1 MSTLTDE
8 KTDPTAPAEPAPSTE
23 PRRLA
28 IRLSTA
34 VITLSVAL
42 VVIVIATLTVLLISA
57 RGDLSARDAGAGDEQ
72 HARQVALDYAVGA
85 STIDYH
91 DTKAWYGKLKADTT
105 TQLAAK
111 FDATSAQ
118 LDQIL
123 LPLQWTSKATPIAA
137 VVTSESGG
145 IYKVSAFL
153 NVITTSAQ
161 TPQGGQSTVT
171 YALTIDKNAGWKI
184 TEVGGMDNALPVK

>member
-1 MSTLTDE
+1 MSSPTDE
-8 KTDPTAPAEPAPSTE
+8 KTDLTAPAEAPGPTP
-23 PRRLA
+23 PRKLA
-28 IRLSTA
+28 IRLSTMVTA
-34 VITLSVAL
+34 LAATLS
-42 VVIVIATLTVLLISA
+42 VIVIAVLTVLLASA
-57 RGDLSARDAGAGDEQ
+57 RSDLSMRDARTSDEQ
-72 HARQVALDYAVGA
+72 HAQRVAVGYAVGA
-85 STIDYH
+85 SSIDYR

-105 TQLAAK
+105 PQLAAK

-123 LPLQWTSKATPIAA
+123 QPLQWTSTATPIAT

-153 NVITTSAQ
+153 NVTTISVQ

-184 TEVGGMDNALPVK
+184 TEVGGLDNALPAK

>member
-1 MSTLTDE
+1 M
-8 KTDPTAPAEPAPSTE
+8 
-23 PRRLA
+23 
-28 IRLSTA
+28 
-34 VITLSVAL
+34 
-42 VVIVIATLTVLLISA
+42 IVIATLTTLLISA
-57 RGDLSARDAGAGDEQ
+57 RGDLSARDAAADDEQ
-72 HARQVALDYAVGA
+72 HARRVALDYAVGA
-85 STIDYH
+85 STIDYR
-91 DTKAWYGKLKADTT
+91 DTQAWYGKLKADTT

-123 LPLQWTSKATPIAA
+123 LPLQWTSKASPIAA
-137 VVTSESGG
+137 AVTSESAG

-153 NVITTSAQ
+153 NVTTTSAQ
-161 TPQGGQSTVT
+161 NPQGGQSTVT

>member
-1 MSTLTDE
+1 MSTLPDE
-8 KTDPTAPAEPAPSTE
+8 KTDSTTPTEPGQSTE

-28 IRLSTA
+28 IRLTTA
-34 VITLSVAL
+34 VTALATTLTI
-42 VVIVIATLTVLLISA
+42 IVIATLTTLLISA
-57 RGDLSARDAGAGDEQ
+57 RGDLSARDAAADDEQ
-72 HARQVALDYAVGA
+72 HARRVALDYAVGA
-85 STIDYH
+85 STIDYR
-91 DTKAWYGKLKADTT
+91 DTQAWYGKLKADTT

-123 LPLQWTSKATPIAA
+123 LPLQWTSKASPIAA
-137 VVTSESGG
+137 VVTSESAG

-153 NVITTSAQ
+153 NVTTTSAQ
-161 TPQGGQSTVT
+161 NPQGGQSTVT

>member
-8 KTDPTAPAEPAPSTE
+8 KTDQPAPAEASQPAP

-28 IRLSTA
+28 IRLSTMVTALAATLA
-34 VITLSVAL
+34 VIVVAVLS
-42 VVIVIATLTVLLISA
+42 ILLIST
-57 RGDLSARDAGAGDEQ
+57 RSDLSAREARAADDQ
-72 HARQVALDYAVGA
+72 HAEQVASDYAVGA
-85 STIDYH
+85 STIDYR

-123 LPLQWTSKATPIAA
+123 QPLQWTSKATPIAA

-153 NVITTSAQ
+153 NVTTTSAQ

-184 TEVGGMDNALPVK
+184 TDVGGMDNALPVK

>member
-1 MSTLTDE
+1 MSTLTDD
-8 KTDPTAPAEPAPSTE
+8 KSDSAAPAEPTPSIE

-34 VITLSVAL
+34 VTAL
-42 VVIVIATLTVLLISA
+42 TATFAIIAIATLTVLLISA
-57 RGDLSARDAGAGDEQ
+57 CGDLSARDAGATDEQ
-72 HARQVALDYAVGA
+72 HARQVALNYAVGA
-85 STIDYH
+85 STIDYR

-123 LPLQWTSKATPIAA
+123 LPLQWTSKASPIAA

-153 NVITTSAQ
+153 NVTTTSAQ

>member
-8 KTDPTAPAEPAPSTE
+8 KADSAAPEDSATSTE

-34 VITLSVAL
+34 VTALTATL
-42 VVIVIATLTVLLISA
+42 VIVVIATLTALLVSA
-57 RGDLSARDAGAGDEQ
+57 RGDLSTREAAAADEQ

-85 STIDYH
+85 STIDYR

-137 VVTSESGG
+137 VVTPESGG

-153 NVITTSAQ
+153 NVTTTSAQ

-184 TEVGGMDNALPVK
+184 TDVGGMDNALPAK